1 MKNNHNIRHCEPA
14 KRAWQLS
21 LNSMRLPRLAITSL
35 AVAVLLLAC
44 SNPQPE
50 NKPKLC
56 PDWSSN
62 SLHNYSNKDFSNFAC
77 ATNNNIYEQVS
88 NKDDL
93 VKGHGQQ
100 VLDGDRESVEV
111 QKYMTGAGAAASGG
125 SSGGSS
131 SR

>member
-1 MKNNHNIRHCEPA
+1 MKKNSHIRHCEPS
-14 KRAWQLS
+14 KKAWQSLS
-21 LNSMRLPRLAITSL
+21 LNSLRLPRLAIASL
-35 AVAVLLLAC
+35 VITGLLVAC

-77 ATNNNIYEQVS
+77 ATNNNIYEEVT

-111 QKYMTGAGAAASGG
+111 QKYMTGAGAAAG
-125 SSGGSS
+125 SSGGSG